1 MKKIMSILIV
11 IAMMLSISIMP
22 VYANPYAP
30 YDPSSYKYFEEFV
43 EYYGSVPMYDYDEL
57 YFYYAEETDEE
68 PTWALVRAKNNADMW
83 ISIYGTN
90 VGNRILTTP
99 CHEKKSVSGYHV
111 YVKELDTF
119 LPVEEAQMDKIIE
132 CCPDFVK
139 VIEENEFGTLIGDID
154 CNNVI
159 EIIDA
164 TYLQRYLAEYT
175 DLIGGFYNIYELTR
189 VSGSIDVSD
198 FDRDGETTVMD
209 ATMIQRH
216 LVGLE

>member
-1 MKKIMSILIV
+1 MSWG
-11 IAMMLSISIMP
+11 
-22 VYANPYAP
+22 
-30 YDPSSYKYFEEFV
+30 E
-43 EYYGSVPMYDYDEL
+43 
-57 YFYYAEETDEE
+57 
-68 PTWALVRAKNNADMW
+68 
-83 ISIYGTN
+83 
-90 VGNRILTTP
+90 
-99 CHEKKSVSGYHV
+99 SVSGYHV

-139 VIEENEFGTLIGDID
+139 VIEEKEFGQLIGDID
-154 CNNVI
+154 GNNVI

-164 TYLQRYLAEYT
+164 TYLQRYLAEYP
-175 DLIGGFYNIYELTR
+175 DFIGGYNIDQLTN
-189 VSGSIDVSD
+189 VTGSIDVSD

>member
-30 YDPSSYKYFEEFV
+30 YDPSIYKYFEEFV
-43 EYYGSVPMYDYDEL
+43 EYYGSVPRYDYNEL

-68 PTWALVRAKNNADMW
+68 PTWALVRAKNNAVMW
-83 ISIYGTN
+83 ISVYGTN
-90 VGNRILTTP
+90 VGNRILVTP

-111 YVKELDTF
+111 YVKE
-119 LPVEEAQMDKIIE
+119 
-132 CCPDFVK
+132 
-139 VIEENEFGTLIGDID
+139 FGQLIGDID

-164 TYLQRYLAEYT
+164 TYIQRYLAEYT
-175 DLIGGFYNIYELTR
+175 DFIGAYNIDQLTN
-189 VSGSIDVSD
+189 VTGSIDVSD